1 MAGRQAQGPVMDP
14 ARFNQLAR
22 LKHMAVN
29 TTTYTASAVT
39 SQQLPKVGFQ
49 SQLKLK
55 AAYTLTA
62 AGSVSGRFRSGS
74 YGGNTSRFL
83 CPTGLIN
90 NLEYTLN
97 SANPIYKGT
106 GYLNYVLSQ
115 VLDSGPVSQE
125 TAAAVIG
132 YVAQQRESG
141 TSIYNTT
148 DSAWVLP
155 DAALTAS
162 KVYALTQTLTIP
174 LALGPAAAVGLVPC
188 QDQRT
193 NPALNINF
201 GASSEAV
208 SVAGD
213 ISTLTGSVNGIL
225 EYFEAPAGILPDISL
240 QHQVSHDTVGITG
253 AGKLQYQPQL
263 GGSLCQFLMT
273 LWNSTKAMDPGTD
286 WDTIDVRAQQTN
298 YIEQSVPFWFFR
310 ARHRELYGKYLPD
323 EVVALDYLSAAAGLP
338 QFPNTR
344 DVVNSAQLTYLDI
357 LVNIIT
363 GGTATSELLTIKR
376 QLFPVGAYR
385 G

>member
-1 MAGRQAQGPVMDP
+1 MDP

-22 LKHMAVN
+22 LKHLPLS
-29 TTTYTASAVT
+29 TITYTASGVSST
-39 SQQLPKVGFQ
+39 QLPRVGFQ
-49 SQLKLK
+49 SQLRLK

-74 YGGNTSRFL
+74 YGGNTNRFIA
-83 CPTGLIN
+83 PTGLLSN
-90 NLEYTLN
+90 VEYTLN
-97 SANPIYKGT
+97 ASNPIYKGT
-106 GYLNYVLSQ
+106 GYLNHILAQ
-115 VLDSGPVSQE
+115 VLDSGPSQQE
-125 TAAAVIG
+125 TAAALIG
-132 YVAQQRESG
+132 YTAQQRESG
-141 TSIYNTT
+141 LSIYNTT

-162 KVYALTQTLTIP
+162 KVYALVHNLTIP

-188 QDQRT
+188 QDQRVT
-193 NPALNINF
+193 PTLNLTF

-213 ISTLTGSVNGIL
+213 ISTLTGSVAGIL
-225 EYFEAPAGILPDISL
+225 EYFEAPAGVLPDLTL
-240 QHQVSHDTVGITG
+240 QHQVSYDQVPITG
-253 AGKLQYQPQL
+253 AGKVQYSPQL
-263 GGSLCQFLMT
+263 GASLCQFLLTM
-273 LWNSTKAMDPGTD
+273 WNSTKAMDPGTD

-298 YIEQSVPFWFFR
+298 YMEQQVPYWSFR
-310 ARHRELYGKYLPD
+310 AQHRALYGKYLPD

-344 DVVNSAQLTYLDI
+344 DVVNSAQLTNLDI
-357 LVNIIT
+357 LVNVIT
-363 GGTATSELLTIKR
+363 GGTSLSELLAVKR